1 MHRQATDV
9 PSRVNFLRGPKTF
22 SAIIA
27 SAGRRAAGPFARM
40 ALSAVPALSFWLLST
55 VSRPEAAILGGFGA
69 YLVVFRLTQGARNLQ
84 ALSAL
89 SLAIVSMSAMLG
101 IVTSSEKAFLAAGP
115 VSDFVV
121 APVFLGSIA
130 VNRPLVAGVVH
141 DAAPAIAATLRHDAA
156 VFVWLTAAW
165 GLFNL
170 ATGAL
175 RSYMLAEMSTTEY
188 MIWSRVIGWP
198 LGWTVIAAMAATLLL
213 AHRRASHRHPVS
225 PA

>member
-1 MHRQATDV
+1 ML
-9 PSRVNFLRGPKTF
+9 LRIGRR
-22 SAIIA
+22 
-27 SAGRRAAGPFARM
+27 SAGPLARM
-40 ALSAVPALSFWLLST
+40 ALSAVPLLVFWMLST
-55 VSRPEAAILGGFGA
+55 ISGPETSILGGFAA

-101 IVTSSEKAFLAAGP
+101 VVTSSEKAYLAAGP
-115 VSDFVV
+115 ASDFVV

-130 VNRPLVAGVVH
+130 ANRPLVAGVVH
-141 DAAPAIAATLRHDAA
+141 EAAPGIAAILRRDAA
-156 VFVWLTAAW
+156 VFVWLTAGW

-170 ATGAL
+170 VTGFI
-175 RSYMLAEMSTTEY
+175 RTYMLAEMSTTEY

-198 LGWTVIAAMAATLLL
+198 LGWTVIAAMGAVLLFAA
-213 AHRRASHRHPVS
+213 RRASHRHSVS